1 MVSYLGSDAQTLRTA
16 SAWLLKEY
24 ASVAKRTDLVERYN
38 QVAGPPS
45 LAVEHVQNEFINDA
59 MERQEIVA
67 FVGVCEALI
76 AASKKNKAPYLVR

>member
-1 MVSYLGSDAQTLRTA
+1 MVSYLGSDGQTLPTA

-24 ASVAKRTDLVERYN
+24 ACVAKRTDLVERYN

-45 LAVEHVQNEFINDA
+45 MAVARVQNEFINDA

-76 AASKKNKAPYLVR
+76 AASKKNKALHLVR